1 MDKTKIYR
9 LTQSTIESFI
19 WTCNKDLI
27 ISVNKLD
34 GDTVTVAK
42 EFKKNDI
49 SLKIGYDKTLILT
62 GSISDAV
69 RCIMSY
75 FTRYSDNIRVLYID
89 VDGDGNRVTI
99 NFEE

>member
-9 LTQSTIESFI
+9 IAKSSIESFI
-19 WTCNKDLI
+19 MACDRDLI
-27 ISVNKLD
+27 ISVNALD
-34 GDTVTVAK
+34 GDTVTVSK

-62 GSISDAV
+62 GSITDSV

-99 NFEE
+99 NFEG